1 MRDGGSRGQCSGGVA
16 LYPCSLSYERLN
28 RLQILNIHL
37 INVFFVQFAVFEC
50 GSLQFLA
57 ICNFC
62 NKEVGRHQTRR
73 QLARQKLFANSF
85 ETRYLA
91 MIEF

>member
-1 MRDGGSRGQCSGGVA
+1 MQWWGGAISVFFVLRTSESSA
-16 LYPCSLSYERLN
+16 DIRYS
-28 RLQILNIHL
+28 NIHL